1 MSISDANRCSIAGKS
16 RSRGNGRN
24 IAITG
29 KGGTGKTVLATL
41 MIKLL
46 AERGNLRILAVDA
59 DSAKSLPY
67 TLGMMVAKTVGGIR
81 QDIIE
86 NPGEKRRIADTHI
99 GTVIKNIVE
108 TGKGFDLLVMGR
120 PEAPGCFCTVNDLL
134 RYGIET
140 LSQDYDITIID
151 AEAGP
156 EQVNR
161 RVIQSIDTLL
171 IVADT
176 SNRSLQTA
184 SDIMKIAQGHGN
196 VEVGRTGLIIN
207 KFKGN
212 SGRVEEVSHQMGL
225 EILGYIPEDENV
237 THYDSLGRPLLELPA
252 DSPSLVAIPQILRQ
266 IC

>member
-1 MSISDANRCSIAGKS
+1 MSSSGTHLRSNECKSHRQKNR
-16 RSRGNGRN
+16 RN

-29 KGGTGKTVLATL
+29 KGGTGKTVLSTL

-67 TLGMMVAKTVGGIR
+67 TLGMMVDKTVGGIR

-86 NPGEKRRIADTHI
+86 DPEEKRRIADEPMR
-99 GTVIKNIVE
+99 TVIRKILE
-108 TGKGFDLLVMGR
+108 PGKGFDLLVMGR
-120 PEAPGCFCTVNDLL
+120 PEAPGCFCPVNDLL

-140 LSQDYDITIID
+140 LVQDYDITIID
-151 AEAGP
+151 GEAGP

-171 IVADT
+171 VVADT
-176 SNRSLQTA
+176 SNRSLYTA
-184 SDIMKIAQGHGN
+184 SDIIKVAQSHGT
-196 VEVGRTGLIIN
+196 VEVSKTGLIIN
-207 KFKGN
+207 RFKGN
-212 SGRVEEVSHQMGL
+212 RDRVEEVTQQMGL

-237 THYDSLGRPLLELPA
+237 SHYDSLGRPLVELPA
-252 DSPSLVAIPQILRQ
+252 DSSSLMAIRQILRQ
-266 IC
+266 VI